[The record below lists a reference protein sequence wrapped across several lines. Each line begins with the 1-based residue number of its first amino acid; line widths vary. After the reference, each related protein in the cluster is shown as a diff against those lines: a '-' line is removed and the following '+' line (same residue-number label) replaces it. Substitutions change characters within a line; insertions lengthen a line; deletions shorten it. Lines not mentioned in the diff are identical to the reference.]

1 MDSDA
6 PPTVPRDRAHVRRLG
21 IESLLIVLS
30 VLLGFAAN
38 QWHESRSERDLAAQ
52 ALESFRT
59 EVRQNL
65 AVVEAVQPLH
75 LAMAKRLEAAAGQSK
90 PGEAA
95 FDALRAEMPA
105 EGISVPSLSNAAW
118 EAATSTGALR
128 FIGYDRAARVSRT
141 YAVQRSSIG
150 AMGQRVEDRLSDP
163 RNFDP
168 AARQHM
174 LRAQGLLFNELSGLE
189 IYLIAEYRETLRAL
203 SAK

>member
-6 PPTVPRDRAHVRRLG
+6 APAVAGDRAHVRRLG

-30 VLLGFAAN
+30 VFLGFAAN
-38 QWHESRSERDLAAQ
+38 QWHDRRSEQDLATQ

-65 AVVEAVQPLH
+65 AVVEAVQPRH
-75 LAMAKRLEAAAGQSK
+75 LAMANRLEASAGRPT

-95 FDALRAEMPA
+95 FDAFRAEMPA
-105 EGISVPSLSNAAW
+105 EGVSVPSLSSAAW

-128 FIGYDRAARVSRT
+128 FIGYERAARLSKT
-141 YAVQRSSIG
+141 YAVQRSSI
-150 AMGQRVEDRLSDP
+150 ASIGQRVEDRLSDP

-168 AARQHM
+168 ANRQHM
-174 LRAQGLLFNELSGLE
+174 LRAQGLLFNELSGVE
-189 IYLIAEYRETLRAL
+189 TYLIAEYRETLRTL
-203 SAK
+203 GAK